1 MMIAFFAPP
10 APVGA
15 TEDRADCRMIVH
27 GRHRTRRGPFGG
39 RKDRIILADGLLLA
53 VGRGPN
59 SGQIPRPAAVSLTF
73 SRSEGHDIVSVD
85 RAHGNADLATA
96 EIVIVA
102 NVATCEQAFDF
113 TPKVGRWYMSASMR
127 GITASIAACPRAGSA
142 RELYMRA
149 KGLELA
155 CETFEQLR
163 NSSLTPSGRGD
174 TLSEGDTRRLI
185 AARAMIEDRVHE
197 ALTLDGIARACG
209 LNRSSLSRG
218 FRVLF
223 GTTVATLIAEMRL
236 QRAKNLLLTTDLS
249 VATVGFRSGYRNNA
263 SFARAFVRHHG
274 ASPLAVRAAAGR

>member
-1 MMIAFFAPP
+1 MMFAIFAPS
-10 APVGA
+10 ASVGV
-15 TEDRADCRMIVH
+15 TEDRADCRVIVQ
-27 GRHRTRRGPFGG
+27 GRHRTRRVPFGA
-39 RKDRIILADGLLLA
+39 RKDRITLDDGLLLA
-53 VGRGPN
+53 VGREPMLGHV
-59 SGQIPRPAAVSLTF
+59 PRAATVSLTF
-73 SRSEGHDIVSVD
+73 TRLEGHDIVSVD
-85 RAHGNADLATA
+85 RAHGHTDLATPK
-96 EIVIVA
+96 IVIVA
-102 NVATCEQAFDF
+102 KVATCEQAFDF
-113 TPKVGRWYMSASMR
+113 TPKVGRWYMSASLR

-142 RELYMRA
+142 RDLYMRA

-174 TLSEGDTRRLI
+174 TLSEADTRRLI
-185 AARAMIEDRVHE
+185 AARAMIEDRAHE
-197 ALTLDGIARACG
+197 SLTLDGIARACG

-249 VATVGFRSGYRNNA
+249 VATVGFHSGYRNNA

-274 ASPLAVRAAAGR
+274 VSPLAARATAGR

>member
-1 MMIAFFAPP
+1 MPLASVGVAEDRLDGRMMVHARPRPRRGAP
-10 APVGA
+10 AP
-15 TEDRADCRMIVH
+15 
-27 GRHRTRRGPFGG
+27 
-39 RKDRIILADGLLLA
+39 RKDHIILADGLFLA
-53 VGRGPN
+53 FDRGPALARLAR
-59 SGQIPRPAAVSLTF
+59 QPAVSLTF
-73 SRSEGHDIVSVD
+73 ARAQGQDMVSVD

-102 NVATCEQAFDF
+102 KVATCEQAFDF
-113 TPKVGRWYMSASMR
+113 TPKLGRWYMSASLR
-127 GITASIAACPRAGSA
+127 GIAASIAACPRAGSA
-142 RELYMRA
+142 RDLYMRA

-223 GTTVATLIAEMRL
+223 GTTVARFIAEMRL
-236 QRAKNLLLTTDLS
+236 QRAKSLLLTTDLS
-249 VATVGFRSGYRNNA
+249 VATVGFRSGYQNNA